1 MVKVFSWLIVAS
13 FILFFIPILNLL
25 GGLLFIVGSIGL
37 TIAVINE
44 RIKDKKEEDAHDISK
59 Y

>member
-1 MVKVFSWLIVAS
+1 MFSWLIVAS